1 MIEGEREPARDYSP
15 NAIHLVRTAQ
25 QIQVQLSAMADHKAS
40 ILMGAT
46 FVVFTIAINQ
56 SQRGV
61 LGDAMLVLGFFSFA
75 SAVLAVLA
83 ILPTVRPKPDAP
95 LNLIF
100 FGSFASLGEEDYLDR
115 ITGKL
120 TSDHEVLRTMARDI
134 YQNGK
139 VLDRKKYRFLG
150 YAYRVFLVGL
160 VATFATFLVERLF

>member
-1 MIEGEREPARDYSP
+1 MAEEPQPTRSYSP

-25 QIQVQLSAMADHKAS
+25 QIQMQLSAMADHKAS

-61 LGDAMLVLGFFSFA
+61 LGDAMLVLGLFSFI
-75 SAVLAVLA
+75 SAVFAVLA

-100 FGSFASLGEEDYLDR
+100 FGSFTALDEEDYLDR
-115 ITGKL
+115 VGERL
-120 TSDHEVLRTMARDI
+120 ASDHEVFRTMTRDI

-150 YAYRVFLVGL
+150 YAYRVFLIGL
-160 VATFATFLVERLF
+160 VATFATFVAERFF

>member
-1 MIEGEREPARDYSP
+1 MAEGEPVRSYSP

-25 QIQVQLSAMADHKAS
+25 QIQMQLSAMADHKAS

-61 LGDAMLVLGFFSFA
+61 LGDAMLVLGLFSFI

-83 ILPTVRPKPDAP
+83 ILPTVRPKRDAP

-100 FGSFASLGEEDYLDR
+100 FGSFTALDEEDYLDR
-115 ITGKL
+115 VADKMT
-120 TSDHEVLRTMARDI
+120 TDHEVLRTMARDI

-139 VLDRKKYRFLG
+139 VLGRKKYRFLG
-150 YAYRVFLVGL
+150 LAYRVFLVGL
-160 VATFATFLVERLF
+160 VATFATFVAERFF